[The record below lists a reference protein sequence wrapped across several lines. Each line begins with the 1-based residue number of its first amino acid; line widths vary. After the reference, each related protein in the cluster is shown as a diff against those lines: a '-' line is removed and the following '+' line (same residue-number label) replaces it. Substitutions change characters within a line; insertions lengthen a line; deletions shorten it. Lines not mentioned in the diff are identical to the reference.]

1 MKTTNAIY
9 INKGFNESTNT
20 ISKFIKI
27 TNIISKKNRQ
37 NYILPAMDILVI
49 PHRKFHGT
57 NSPHDRLFFIIYSP
71 VRYKYKIKNNCIL
84 SILINTNTH
93 HVLVFF
99 FQQKHLI

>member
-9 INKGFNESTNT
+9 INKGFNESNNT

-57 NSPHDRLFFIIYSP
+57 NSPHDRLFLLFI
-71 VRYKYKIKNNCIL
+71 L
-84 SILINTNTH
+84 L
-93 HVLVFF
+93 
-99 FQQKHLI
+99 

>member
-1 MKTTNAIY
+1 MKTTNATH

-37 NYILPAMDILVI
+37 NYILPAMAILVI

-57 NSPHDRLFFIIYSP
+57 NSPYDRLFLLFI
-71 VRYKYKIKNNCIL
+71 L
-84 SILINTNTH
+84 L
-93 HVLVFF
+93 
-99 FQQKHLI
+99 